1 MGYYTGIACL
11 LRLSLALR
19 RTANLL
25 FENCLDS
32 QNIVSVFGQT
42 PACDS
47 TWLKHLTPWSLQLL
61 RQYGL

>member
-32 QNIVSVFGQT
+32 QNIVSVFG
-42 PACDS
+42 
-47 TWLKHLTPWSLQLL
+47 
-61 RQYGL
+61 